1 MQVSNFLEGSTTAS
15 RSGAPRLTGGP
26 APSCRQHVEADLA
39 KMTVGS
45 DHGRYLQLAHDRK
58 AGAVRERQVLVSIV
72 EEEVPGSFETIGLDT
87 FPSQPGAAFDLPPAC
102 IGGGQPE
109 AKANQCQRLVDD
121 TVLVIKMR
129 PASSMV
135 SRAAVQA
142 RCAGSLRSAQAI
154 QPPVSTNTGFI
165 VGTRSRR
172 DRQTYVR
179 HPMTRR
185 AWHGRAYRPRARS
198 KPHRDRRLAQSE
210 MPAGYDRSR

>member
-121 TVLVIKMR
+121 TVRRDQDAIGLKHGVTGSCAGQMR
-129 PASSMV
+129 
-135 SRAAVQA
+135 RIAAV
-142 RCAGSLRSAQAI
+142 RTSH
-154 QPPVSTNTGFI
+154 PT
-165 VGTRSRR
+165 TRINE
-172 DRQTYVR
+172 
-179 HPMTRR
+179 
-185 AWHGRAYRPRARS
+185 HGI
-198 KPHRDRRLAQSE
+198 HR
-210 MPAGYDRSR
+210 GYKIAS